1 MGLIKA
7 EHAPSSLVPFSMKD
21 VENQAKAILLRA
33 RQQAE
38 RLLAEA
44 QAEAEL
50 LRQQAKADGLAE
62 GRREGTAKGLEEG
75 KTSGHDQ
82 ALAQHAAAMTSLVN
96 ALTNAAA
103 QLNASR
109 QELEANALVEVVELA
124 AAIAR
129 RATKRQGMIDGG
141 VLTENL
147 REAMRLVVHA
157 SDVRIA
163 VHPAQKKTLE
173 AELPNLRLAWPQLK
187 HVELTEDATL
197 VPGGCRIFTAHGMVD
212 GDLETQLDRVID
224 ELLPKPEALGV

>member
-1 MGLIKA
+1 
-7 EHAPSSLVPFSMKD
+7 MKD
-21 VENQAKAILLRA
+21 IENQAKAILLRA

-50 LRQQAKADGLAE
+50 LRKQAKAEGFAE
-62 GRREGTAKGLEEG
+62 GRREGMAQGMEEG
-75 KTSGHDQ
+75 KKTGHDQ
-82 ALAQHAAAMTSLVN
+82 ALAEHGKAMTSLVN

-103 QLNASR
+103 TLDGSR
-109 QELEANALVEVVELA
+109 QELQSNALTEVVELS

-129 RATKRQGMIDGG
+129 RVTKRQGIIEAN
-141 VLTENL
+141 VLVENL
-147 REAMRLVVHA
+147 AEAMRLVVHA

-163 VHPAQKKTLE
+163 INPAQKKTLE
-173 AELPNLRLAWPQLK
+173 AELPRLRLAWPQLK

-224 ELLPKPEALGV
+224 ELLPNPEALGA